1 MSNQMRVMFRGR
13 WKALASREQ
22 RMLIGAAVFLASLL
36 VWSLLIRP
44 PLKDIEYWQTETPKL
59 SAQSQALE
67 LLLGEVVTPAGLS
80 FEQSLQQSLDTAG
93 LAGRYRLQ
101 ARDASWQLTFAE
113 APADAV
119 IAWLLNYPNQFSL
132 EVVEARLQRAGEVTA
147 DNTAGTLSGTVRM
160 DQMQGA
166 KEAS

>member
-1 MSNQMRVMFRGR
+1 MNNQMRVMFRGR
-13 WKALASREQ
+13 WKALAPREQ
-22 RMLIGAAVFLASLL
+22 RMLIGVAVFLASLL

-59 SAQSQALE
+59 RAQNQALE
-67 LLLGEVVTPAGLS
+67 LLLGEVTTLAGPS
-80 FEQSLQQSLDTAG
+80 IEQSLQQSLDTAG

-101 ARDASWQLTFAE
+101 ARDASWQLTFAQ
-113 APADAV
+113 APADVV

-132 EVVEARLQRAGEVTA
+132 EVVEARLRRAGEVTA

>member
-1 MSNQMRVMFRGR
+1 MNNQMRVMFRGR
-13 WKALASREQ
+13 WKALAPREQ
-22 RMLIGAAVFLASLL
+22 RVLIGAAVFLASSL

-59 SAQSQALE
+59 SAQNQALE

-119 IAWLLNYPNQFSL
+119 IAWLLNYPNQFLL